1 MDADGVEVPRYF
13 VCPISLQIMKD
24 PVTVAT
30 GITYDRESIERWLFV
45 DNNLTCPLTNQ
56 PLARESEL
64 TPNHTLRRLIQ
75 AWCTA
80 NASQGVDR
88 IPTPRAPVS
97 KSSIQKLLQDL
108 SVPKLESN
116 TLRLLSTLASDSE
129 SNRRSMVQAGVSK
142 SMVSTIVDSHRRNRP
157 DRAEE
162 ALAVLIA
169 LKASPEELKPLI
181 ADNHDLIES
190 LTWVLKHA
198 SSDSSTNGPR
208 SHAIVFLKSAIEVA
222 NPTVGERLKSEFF
235 LEVVSILK
243 ARSSPQTIKAALQVL
258 LDACPMGTNRSKIVE
273 AGAVAE
279 LIELELTAP
288 DKRTS
293 ELVLGVLD
301 HLCTCADGRAELV
314 GHAAGIAVVSKRIL
328 RVSPAA
334 DDRAVRILSSV
345 CKFSATNDLL
355 QEMLKVGA
363 VSKLCLVLQ
372 ADCSTTVKEKARWV
386 LRSHSE
392 TWRNSPCIATYLIT
406 RYP

>member
-75 AWCTA
+75 AWCMA
-80 NASQGVDR
+80 NASQG
-88 IPTPRAPVS
+88 
-97 KSSIQKLLQDL
+97 SSIHKLLQDL

-129 SNRRSMVQAGVSK
+129 SNRRSMVQAGVPK

-157 DRAEE
+157 DRVEE

-181 ADNHDLIES
+181 GDNHDLIES
-190 LTWVLKHA
+190 LTRALKHA

-208 SHAIVFLKSAIEVA
+208 SHAIVFLKCALEVA
-222 NPTVGERLKSEFF
+222 NPTLGERLKSDFF
-235 LEVVSILK
+235 MEVVSVLK

-273 AGAVAE
+273 AGA
-279 LIELELTAP
+279 
-288 DKRTS
+288 RTS

-301 HLCTCADGRAELV
+301 HLCNCADGRAELV
-314 GHAAGIAVVSKRIL
+314 GHAAGIAVVAKRIL

-345 CKFSATNDLL
+345 CKFSATNELL

-363 VSKLCLVLQ
+363 VSKLCL
-372 ADCSTTVKEKARWV
+372 EKARWV

-392 TWRNSPCIATYLIT
+392 AWRNSPCIATYLIT